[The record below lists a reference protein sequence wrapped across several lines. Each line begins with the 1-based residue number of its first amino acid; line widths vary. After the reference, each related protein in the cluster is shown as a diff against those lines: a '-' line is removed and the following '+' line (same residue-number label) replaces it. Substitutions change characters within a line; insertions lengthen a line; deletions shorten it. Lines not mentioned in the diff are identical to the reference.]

1 MPISLFSIN
10 APAPSL
16 LLYGTTEGGLIA
28 AAVIKATVQTTVW
41 NLCWSTCHCTFFV
54 APISSL
60 LVAAIN
66 GALLDTF

>member
-1 MPISLFSIN
+1 
-10 APAPSL
+10 
-16 LLYGTTEGGLIA
+16 LYGTTEGGLIA

>member
-28 AAVIKATVQTTVW
+28 AVVIKAAVQTTVW
-41 NLCWSTCHCTFFV
+41 NLCWSTCHYTFFV

-60 LVAAIN
+60 LAAAIN